1 MNTALAQ
8 RIFKWIVCAKRPLL
22 ITELAEAIAFAP
34 SDRSWDP
41 TKIPDHSRLIQACG
55 NLVVFD
61 DDRTVRLAH
70 HSVQQFLLEPPTK
83 DSIPEFHFQRSEANV
98 EAGEICVTYLS
109 FSDFET
115 QITISKPDN
124 LREVPGP
131 AAILDSV
138 ASPLGI
144 RYVTSSIFKLGQYIR
159 TGRVEQQPLTFD
171 LAKFAKLKKPP
182 PPSLEEKYC
191 FLRYAIEN
199 WLSHTSAFSEDNTMW
214 KSFRYLAMD
223 KPTGFD
229 IRAWGDSDSSNGL
242 PYMGLFHW
250 AIDAGHV
257 PLLKLLL
264 QLPKGS
270 DLHAYCRQE
279 SEEGRSTVFNAS
291 HRGHA
296 NVIEFLLNQDC
307 IDARDGRPLIK
318 AAESGYDFAVRIL
331 QEHGLCVDAK
341 TEALQI
347 AAARGHAA
355 VMHVLLENDPPLDL
369 QNGWGKF
376 ALDEAVKKG
385 SDGVLVVLLGKAANF
400 DAAVTDLEKI
410 WGGTALHEAAKRDF
424 DGLVKLLLQEKGVYP
439 DSKDEGGRTPLSWAA
454 EKGHEA
460 VVRLLLVEKGV
471 DPDFKDDTYG
481 QTPLSWAAE
490 KGHEA
495 VVRLLLMEKGVDPDS
510 KDRDGRTPLWWAAGI
525 GHEAVVRLLLVEKGV
540 GLDSKDDTYGQ
551 TPLSQAAGNGYEAVV
566 RLLLVEKGVD
576 PDSKDRYGQTP
587 LSLAAKNGHEAVVR
601 LLLMEKGV
609 DPDSKDDMYGQTPL
623 SWAAEKGHEAV
634 VRLLLMEKGVDPDS
648 KDDMYGQ
655 TPLSWAAGNG
665 HEAVV
670 RLLLMEKGVDPD
682 SKDDMYG
689 QTPLSWAAKNGH
701 EAVVRLLLMEKGVD
715 PDSKDGGGQTPLWW
729 AAENG
734 HGAVVKLLKSNTRR

>member
-1 MNTALAQ
+1 MAATYERALKKVGRSRSNATLAQ

-70 HSVQQFLLEPPTK
+70 HSVQQFLLESPTK
-83 DSIPEFHFQRSEANV
+83 DSLPEFHFQRLKASV

-115 QITISKPDN
+115 QITISRPNN
-124 LREVPGP
+124 LREAPGP
-131 AAILDSV
+131 AAILDSI

-144 RYVTSSIFKLGQYIR
+144 RYVTSSIFKLGRYMR

-171 LAKFAKLKKPP
+171 LAKLAKLKKPP
-182 PPSLEEKYC
+182 PPSLGEKYH
-191 FLRYAIEN
+191 FLNYAIEN

-223 KPTGFD
+223 KPTAFD

-250 AIDAGHV
+250 AIDTGHV

-264 QLPKGS
+264 QLPRGS

-279 SEEGRSTVFNAS
+279 SEEGRSIVLNVS

-296 NVIEFLLNQDC
+296 NVIEFLANQDC
-307 IDARDGRPLIK
+307 IDTRDGRPLIK
-318 AAESGYDFAVRIL
+318 AAESGYDFAARIL
-331 QEHGLCVDAK
+331 QECGLCVEAK

-347 AAARGHAA
+347 AAACGHAA
-355 VMHVLLENDPPLDL
+355 VMHVLLENEPLLDL

-376 ALDEAVKKG
+376 ALDEAVKRG
-385 SDGVLVVLLGKAANF
+385 SDGVLVALLSKAASF
-400 DAAVTDLEKI
+400 DAAVIDLEKV
-410 WGGTALHEAAKRDF
+410 WGGTALHEAAKRGF
-424 DGLVKLLLQEKGVYP
+424 DRLVKLLLQEKGVHP
-439 DSKDEGGRTPLSWAA
+439 DSKDGGGRTLLSWAAGNGHEAVVKLLVLEKDVDPDSKDDGDRTPLSRAA
-454 EKGHEA
+454 GNGHED

-471 DPDFKDDTYG
+471 DPDSKNGNERTPLSWAAGNGHETVVRLLLVEKGVNPNSKDDYGWTPLSWAAEKGYEAVVRLLLLEKAVDPNSKDNDGRTPLSWAVERGNKAVVRLLLLEKGVDPNSKDNGG

-495 VVRLLLMEKGVDPDS
+495 VVRLLLLEKAVDPNSEDN
-510 KDRDGRTPLWWAAGI
+510 GGQTPLSRAAEKR
-525 GHEAVVRLLLVEKGV
+525 HEAVVRLLK
-540 GLDSKDDTYGQ
+540 SK
-551 TPLSQAAGNGYEAVV
+551 
-566 RLLLVEKGVD
+566 
-576 PDSKDRYGQTP
+576 
-587 LSLAAKNGHEAVVR
+587 
-601 LLLMEKGV
+601 
-609 DPDSKDDMYGQTPL
+609 
-623 SWAAEKGHEAV
+623 
-634 VRLLLMEKGVDPDS
+634 
-648 KDDMYGQ
+648 
-655 TPLSWAAGNG
+655 
-665 HEAVV
+665 
-670 RLLLMEKGVDPD
+670 
-682 SKDDMYG
+682 
-689 QTPLSWAAKNGH
+689 
-701 EAVVRLLLMEKGVD
+701 
-715 PDSKDGGGQTPLWW
+715 
-729 AAENG
+729 
-734 HGAVVKLLKSNTRR
+734 TRR

>member
-22 ITELAEAIAFAP
+22 ITELAEAIAFGP

-182 PPSLEEKYC
+182 PSSLGEKYC
-191 FLRYAIEN
+191 FLSYAIEN

-223 KPTGFD
+223 KPTTFD
-229 IRAWGDSDSSNGL
+229 IRAWGDSDLSNGL

-279 SEEGRSTVFNAS
+279 SEEGRSIVFNAS

-296 NVIEFLLNQDC
+296 NVIEFLVNQDC

-376 ALDEAVKKG
+376 ALDEAAKKG
-385 SDGVLVVLLGKAANF
+385 SDGVLVVLLSKAANF

-410 WGGTALHEAAKRDF
+410 WGGTALHEAAKRNF

-439 DSKDEGGRTPLSWAA
+439 DSRDKYGRTPLSWAA
-454 EKGHEA
+454 EKGHKAVVRLLLVEKGVDPDSRYKYGRTPLSWAAENGHEA

-471 DPDFKDDTYG
+471 DPDSKDEGGRTPLTWAARNGHEAVVRLLLVEKGVDPDSKDMYG
-481 QTPLSWAAE
+481 QTPLSWAAKGHETVMRLLLVEKGVDPDSKDMYGRTPLSWAAE

-510 KDRDGRTPLWWAAGI
+510 KDYTYGRTPLSWAA
-525 GHEAVVRLLLVEKGV
+525 R
-540 GLDSKDDTYGQ
+540 
-551 TPLSQAAGNGYEAVV
+551 
-566 RLLLVEKGVD
+566 
-576 PDSKDRYGQTP
+576 
-587 LSLAAKNGHEAVVR
+587 NGHEAVVR
-601 LLLMEKGV
+601 LLVEKGI
-609 DPDSKDDMYGQTPL
+609 DPDSKDEDGQTPL
-623 SWAAEKGHEAV
+623 SWAA
-634 VRLLLMEKGVDPDS
+634 R
-648 KDDMYGQ
+648 
-655 TPLSWAAGNG
+655 NG

-670 RLLLMEKGVDPD
+670 RLLK
-682 SKDDMYG
+682 SK
-689 QTPLSWAAKNGH
+689 
-701 EAVVRLLLMEKGVD
+701 
-715 PDSKDGGGQTPLWW
+715 
-729 AAENG
+729 
-734 HGAVVKLLKSNTRR
+734 TRR